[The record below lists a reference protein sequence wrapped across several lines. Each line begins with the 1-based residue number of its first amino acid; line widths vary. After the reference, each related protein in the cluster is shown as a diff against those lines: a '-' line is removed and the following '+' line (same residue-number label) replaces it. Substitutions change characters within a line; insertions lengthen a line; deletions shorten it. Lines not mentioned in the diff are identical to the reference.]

1 MKLNLIFKLKV
12 IKMNIKIENFEGPFD
27 LLLHLIKKNKMDIYN
42 VNIYDITVKYIDYIN
57 KLKEMDLD
65 IASEFI
71 VIAATLIEIKS
82 RSLLPKKLKVEEQEE
97 EEDLQKILF
106 DRLVEYR
113 KFKKVFEYLL
123 SKYVSKGNVYFKKP
137 EIIFQKKDS
146 LLDLNEIFKDMD
158 ILDFYVKYK
167 ALINAYVEKQNISNP
182 IQNNIYVDKFKI
194 QDKIEYLKQTKESIL
209 KFDEIIEN
217 CEEKIEIIVTFIAV
231 LELVKQKYFKVIQVD
246 RFTNI
251 IIQKIQETGEDIL
264 DE

>member
-1 MKLNLIFKLKV
+1 M
-12 IKMNIKIENFEGPFD
+12 
-27 LLLHLIKKNKMDIYN
+27 
-42 VNIYDITVKYIDYIN
+42 
-57 KLKEMDLD
+57 
-65 IASEFI
+65 
-71 VIAATLIEIKS
+71 
-82 RSLLPKKLKVEEQEE
+82 
-97 EEDLQKILF
+97 
-106 DRLVEYR
+106 
-113 KFKKVFEYLL
+113 L

>member
-1 MKLNLIFKLKV
+1 
-12 IKMNIKIENFEGPFD
+12 
-27 LLLHLIKKNKMDIYN
+27 
-42 VNIYDITVKYIDYIN
+42 
-57 KLKEMDLD
+57 
-65 IASEFI
+65 
-71 VIAATLIEIKS
+71 
-82 RSLLPKKLKVEEQEE
+82 
-97 EEDLQKILF
+97 
-106 DRLVEYR
+106 
-113 KFKKVFEYLL
+113 
-123 SKYVSKGNVYFKKP
+123 
-137 EIIFQKKDS
+137 
-146 LLDLNEIFKDMD
+146 MD